1 MLKFFK
7 RFVFVIVV
15 VGLGL
20 WAANSSLLVS
30 QVESHKTRVIAHRGV
45 HHIYTGSD
53 RSVDSCHASP
63 VEPIEHRFIEN
74 TLPSMREAF
83 RLGADVVEIDVHLTN
98 DNVFA
103 VFHDWT
109 VDCRTDGT
117 GVTHNQNL
125 TDLQAL
131 DLGYRIDDGSGSFP
145 LRGQAIGQMPD
156 LLTVLSQ
163 DMGGAFLVNFKST
176 RRGDGVALLALLENP
191 ELRERVYGVYG
202 GSSPT
207 QAVIDA
213 PLGLRGFDKAM
224 IKSCLMRYFAIGWS
238 GYVPEVCRD
247 TMIVVPQNY
256 AGFLWGWPHR
266 FTRRLGD
273 KGTDVIIAGPYDGSG
288 FISGID
294 DATTLANVPEHF
306 DGYIWTNR
314 IELVG
319 PTVSS
324 DQ

>member
-1 MLKFFK
+1 
-7 RFVFVIVV
+7 
-15 VGLGL
+15 
-20 WAANSSLLVS
+20 
-30 QVESHKTRVIAHRGV
+30 
-45 HHIYTGSD
+45 
-53 RSVDSCHASP
+53 
-63 VEPIEHRFIEN
+63 
-74 TLPSMREAF
+74 MREAF

-98 DNVFA
+98 DKVFA

-117 GVTHNQNL
+117 GITHKL
-125 TDLQAL
+125 SFADLQAL
-131 DLGYRIDDGSGSFP
+131 DLGHRIDDGSGTFP
-145 LRGQAIGQMPD
+145 LRGKAIGQMSD
-156 LLTVLSQ
+156 LHTVLSE

-176 RRGDGVALLALLENP
+176 RRSDGVALLAMLENP

-202 GSSPT
+202 GSPPT

-224 IKSCLMRYFAIGWS
+224 IKSCLLKYLAIGWS

-256 AGFLWGWPHR
+256 AGLLWGWPHR

-273 KGTDVIIAGPYDGSG
+273 AGTDVILAGPYDGSG

-294 DATTLANVPEHF
+294 DLDTLAKVPENF
-306 DGYIWTNR
+306 DGFIWTNR
-314 IELVG
+314 IERVG
-319 PTVSS
+319 PKVSS
-324 DQ
+324 GR